1 MRTSIITIF
10 ALLISAFAIAQDLDP
25 KEVPGIVKSTILI
38 RFPDATNIKW
48 EKEKDNY
55 EASFTLNKKEQ
66 TALLDSSGN
75 LLQTEMKITMDQL
88 PNGILQYVKTNYR
101 RKKVREISKITDPN
115 GKEFFEVEIYKK
127 DLIFDCKGKF
137 IKEIAE

>member
-1 MRTSIITIF
+1 
-10 ALLISAFAIAQDLDP
+10 
-25 KEVPGIVKSTILI
+25 
-38 RFPDATNIKW
+38 
-48 EKEKDNY
+48 
-55 EASFTLNKKEQ
+55 
-66 TALLDSSGN
+66 LLDSSGN